1 MNILKILIVNLLMG
15 SSIAYAADI
24 AGFTVNGEVGFDY
37 NFLSTKSKAIPYT
50 GDATNETYRLNQ
62 AQALIKKET
71 DQVSFLGRLVY
82 VPTQYSKD
90 GTTNNKANLGTLD
103 QVEVFY
109 KATPQLQV
117 GFGRFLTTMGYESLL
132 KSENATYGN
141 TIAYQSIVPGYG
153 EGLRA
158 KYVASDWFTT
168 TLSTYNQTTYS
179 VFGEDYTPTKTTELS
194 ATGILGSFS
203 WFAGYLLGTDAAVA
217 PATSTVDKSAS
228 SVWVA
233 YKFIDTLAL
242 AITYDSYTKK
252 PDGSHTQWADST
264 SAIITYGIGM
274 HNFAVRYEMVHGAN
288 EIGYGPA
295 ENVNSVTV
303 TDKFALNDNFKLYFE
318 YRNDQADKEVF
329 FDEDGLA
336 TKKDASI
343 FTLGALASF

>member
-24 AGFTVNGEVGFDY
+24 AGITVNGEVGFDY

-62 AQALIKKET
+62 AQALLKKET
-71 DQVSFLGRLVY
+71 DQISFLGRLVY

-109 KATPQLQV
+109 KATPKLQI

-132 KSENATYGN
+132 KSENATYNN

-158 KYVASDWFTT
+158 KYVATDWLIV

-194 ATGILGSFS
+194 LTGVLGNFT

-217 PATSTVDKSAS
+217 PTTGTVDKSSS
-228 SVWVA
+228 SVWACYKILDNLMVA
-233 YKFIDTLAL
+233 V
-242 AITYDSYTKK
+242 TYDSYTRKNET
-252 PDGSHTQWADST
+252 SHTQWADSAST
-264 SAIITYGIGM
+264 IITYGIGM
-274 HNFAVRYEMVHGAN
+274 HNFAVRYEMVRGAN
-288 EIGYGPA
+288 EIGYGAA
-295 ENVNSVTV
+295 ETVNST
-303 TDKFALNDNFKLYFE
+303 TISDKLALNDNFKIYLE
-318 YRNDQADKEVF
+318 YRMDQADKEVF
-329 FDEDGLA
+329 FDTDGLV
-336 TKKDASI
+336 TKKEAGL